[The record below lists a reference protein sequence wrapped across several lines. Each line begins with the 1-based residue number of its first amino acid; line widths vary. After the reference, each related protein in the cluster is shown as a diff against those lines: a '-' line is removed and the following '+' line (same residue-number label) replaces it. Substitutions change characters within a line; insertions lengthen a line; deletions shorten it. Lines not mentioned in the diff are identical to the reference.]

1 MAEILGTYVLG
12 TDTISTIEAGVQNE
26 NDASCVKFDYS
37 DWKEEYGDGI
47 LSMRIQRR
55 EDDDPYPVLLTV
67 STDPDDGENV
77 MVWSISDVDTAQI
90 GKHKA
95 QLTYTVDGVRKK
107 TTVFLYRIVR
117 SVVSGDTVPD
127 PYDDWLED
135 LESMASDM
143 LDDGAAIV
151 NEAKGY
157 RNEAS
162 GYATAASG
170 SATSASNSASD
181 SEAYAKGTRG
191 GTAID
196 SDDPAYHK
204 NSKYYS
210 EQAATSASNASDSAS
225 AANTAKESA
234 SDYAGQAY
242 LSSESASGY
251 ASNASSSATDAY
263 GFATNSAGHSQN
275 SEAWAKG
282 TRGGTAVG
290 SDDPAYHNNSKYFSE
305 QASASATAAAGS
317 ATTASDSATAAAGSA
332 TAAAASVSS
341 LAPAYSSSATYDVG
355 DYVLYSGSLYRCTT
369 AITTAEEW
377 TAAHWTAAKMSEDVS
392 DLKSDL
398 TISTGIEMFHFTDG
412 MFIQT
417 VNVNQ
422 TANLTPLN
430 ASGMSYALADCV
442 EGDLFTI
449 SGTPYDASTRS
460 IYMFVD
466 ENNKCVQKSTVTAAI
481 TNKILQAPVTGKLI
495 VNVLRANAKM
505 FCSNIPNLYDQI
517 VTLANKQT
525 EESDFS
531 FGDIFKKL
539 ESDYVDDF
547 YPRQSFVDEN
557 HPYEVFGDSS
567 VVPTMQIGVGA
578 FTQNASA
585 NVLYVKPF
593 DAFPH
598 FVAVGH
604 MTGAV
609 INFPLYVD
617 APTGL
622 TYIYIASTGA
632 VQYSGVTHGSLSTQS
647 KWYLFRILKNGVY
660 VYDDIGTWVF
670 VPAAYIETKPMN
682 CGMWFGT
689 AANRIYGY
697 GSWVEWN
704 VEDLNSYNMNKVIE
718 YHSQK
723 MKYTH
728 NNTVYN
734 DIDQNPYVSIV
745 QNNHSNNPCLQFIC
759 NWSDESYRVEAS
771 IREPAANLYNEQGM
785 LQRFKFSAD
794 YFVSSN
800 NLEGGYRTYIFQIH
814 DGGFA
819 ADGWVDPPPVHV
831 HFENGSLYAE
841 ICYIENGEIPTGST
855 PYINDQYLL
864 GELPY
869 DEWFTLEVEAR
880 ISWRDG
886 MMPYV
891 RICLNGSEKLNISTP
906 VGFNIPSSGGF
917 TDIQFGSYNPQWK
930 GGGGAYTNKARTILA
945 TNIKFEF

>member
-225 AANTAKESA
+225 TANTAKESA
-234 SDYAGQAY
+234 SDYAEQAY
-242 LSSESASGY
+242 LSSESASIY
-251 ASNASSSATDAY
+251 ASNASSSATDAS

-377 TAAHWTAAKMSEDVS
+377 TAAHWTAAKLAEDVS
-392 DLKSDL
+392 DVKSALDDLKSHDFVFV
-398 TISTGIEMFHFTDG
+398 GADG
-412 MFIQT
+412 
-417 VNVNQ
+417 
-422 TANLTPLN
+422 
-430 ASGMSYALADCV
+430 
-442 EGDLFTI
+442 
-449 SGTPYDASTRS
+449 
-460 IYMFVD
+460 
-466 ENNKCVQKSTVTAAI
+466 
-481 TNKILQAPVTGKLI
+481 
-495 VNVLRANAKM
+495 
-505 FCSNIPNLYDQI
+505 NLYYH
-517 VTLANKQT
+517 
-525 EESDFS
+525 EE
-531 FGDIFKKL
+531 
-539 ESDYVDDF
+539 E
-547 YPRQSFVDEN
+547 
-557 HPYEVFGDSS
+557 
-567 VVPTMQIGVGA
+567 
-578 FTQNASA
+578 
-585 NVLYVKPF
+585 
-593 DAFPH
+593 
-598 FVAVGH
+598 
-604 MTGAV
+604 
-609 INFPLYVD
+609 
-617 APTGL
+617 
-622 TYIYIASTGA
+622 
-632 VQYSGVTHGSLSTQS
+632 
-647 KWYLFRILKNGVY
+647 
-660 VYDDIGTWVF
+660 
-670 VPAAYIETKPMN
+670 
-682 CGMWFGT
+682 
-689 AANRIYGY
+689 
-697 GSWVEWN
+697 
-704 VEDLNSYNMNKVIE
+704 
-718 YHSQK
+718 
-723 MKYTH
+723 
-728 NNTVYN
+728 
-734 DIDQNPYVSIV
+734 
-745 QNNHSNNPCLQFIC
+745 
-759 NWSDESYRVEAS
+759 
-771 IREPAANLYNEQGM
+771 
-785 LQRFKFSAD
+785 
-794 YFVSSN
+794 
-800 NLEGGYRTYIFQIH
+800 
-814 DGGFA
+814 
-819 ADGWVDPPPVHV
+819 
-831 HFENGSLYAE
+831 
-841 ICYIENGEIPTGST
+841 
-855 PYINDQYLL
+855 
-864 GELPY
+864 
-869 DEWFTLEVEAR
+869 
-880 ISWRDG
+880 
-886 MMPYV
+886 
-891 RICLNGSEKLNISTP
+891 
-906 VGFNIPSSGGF
+906 
-917 TDIQFGSYNPQWK
+917 
-930 GGGGAYTNKARTILA
+930 
-945 TNIKFEF
+945 

>member
-1 MAEILGTYVLG
+1 MAEVLATYVLG

-191 GTAID
+191 GTAVD
-196 SDDPAYHK
+196 SEDPAYHK

-225 AANTAKESA
+225 TANTAKESA
-234 SDYAGQAY
+234 SDYAEQAY

-251 ASNASSSATDAY
+251 ASNASSSATDAS

-305 QASASATAAAGS
+305 QASAI
-317 ATTASDSATAAAGSA
+317 ATAAAGSA

-377 TAAHWTAAKMSEDVS
+377 TASHWTSAKMSEDVS
-392 DLKSDL
+392 DLKDELNEFETDTIETVVTSKNLYNPAVSETGAIQSDGSVATNGTWANYKTSDFIPLDENTDYILSSWIMSSGTETTTRKLLLLYDANKAIINDSYQNAEQYSL
-398 TISTGIEMFHFTDG
+398 TFNSSSNAKYVRCATVGTLGMQLEKGTNYSVFVPYAERKDLLIRLGETPSNQVIDLINNSGIITYEVGKNLANPNTFVTGAIQSNGSVATNGSWTGYSTTDFIKIESAENYVAS
-412 MFIQT
+412 QWS
-417 VNVNQ
+417 NQ
-422 TANLTPLN
+422 GL
-430 ASGMSYALADCV
+430 LAT
-442 EGDLFTI
+442 GRMLLLLFDENKAPI
-449 SGTPYDASTRS
+449 SGTYQNTDA
-460 IYMFVD
+460 V
-466 ENNKCVQKSTVTAAI
+466 NNLT
-481 TNKILQAPVTGKLI
+481 
-495 VNVLRANAKM
+495 
-505 FCSNIPNLYDQI
+505 
-517 VTLANKQT
+517 
-525 EESDFS
+525 FS
-531 FGDIFKKL
+531 
-539 ESDYVDDF
+539 
-547 YPRQSFVDEN
+547 
-557 HPYEVFGDSS
+557 
-567 VVPTMQIGVGA
+567 
-578 FTQNASA
+578 NASA
-585 NVLYVKPF
+585 KYVRVSARKYMIFQVEKGTTPTIYEKFSGKNVVTYPLGNVP
-593 DAFPH
+593 
-598 FVAVGH
+598 
-604 MTGAV
+604 MTQTQAS
-609 INFPLYVD
+609 NPLYKKKWAVCGD
-617 APTGL
+617 SFTNGATENRL
-622 TYIYIASTGA
+622 TDGKYAGQRIVYPYIIGN
-632 VQYSGVTHGSLSTQS
+632 
-647 KWYLFRILKNGVY
+647 RNEM
-660 VYDDIGTWVF
+660 DIV
-670 VPAAYIETKPMN
+670 
-682 CGMWFGT
+682 
-689 AANRIYGY
+689 
-697 GSWVEWN
+697 
-704 VEDLNSYNMNKVIE
+704 
-718 YHSQK
+718 
-723 MKYTH
+723 
-728 NNTVYN
+728 
-734 DIDQNPYVSIV
+734 
-745 QNNHSNNPCLQFIC
+745 
-759 NWSDESYRVEAS
+759 
-771 IREPAANLYNEQGM
+771 
-785 LQRFKFSAD
+785 KF
-794 YFVSSN
+794 F
-800 NLEGGYRTYIFQIH
+800 
-814 DGGFA
+814 DGGRTLA
-819 ADGWVDPPPVHV
+819 YPSDGTFHNSLTDPAQS
-831 HFENGSLYAE
+831 FY
-841 ICYIENGEIPTGST
+841 Y
-855 PYINDQYLL
+855 Q
-864 GELPY
+864 
-869 DEWFTLEVEAR
+869 
-880 ISWRDG
+880 
-886 MMPYV
+886 
-891 RICLNGSEKLNISTP
+891 
-906 VGFNIPSSGGF
+906 NIPSDADYITIYLGINDEHHA
-917 TDIQFGSYNPQWK
+917 T
-930 GGGGAYTNKARTILA
+930 GGGDGEDPTGVIPLGTITDNTTATYYGAWNVVLSWLIENRPFAHIGMIVTNGLSIADYRTAQIAIAEKYGIPYIDLNGDKQTHA
-945 TNIKFEF
+945 MIRSVNPDISSTVKNIINQKQAVNYPSNMHPNDAAHEYESSFIEHFLRSI